1 MFVFDAVYI
10 CVYVFSSLSR
20 RVAFVDP
27 MMSDGIWRAA
37 LSVMRAID
45 ATNRRTGRA
54 MVWPILGAVLVSA
67 GNAIS
72 RKAFDLSSNAMLE
85 LQWYLFGLAFLGAAG
100 YVLLVDEH
108 VRIDAV
114 AQRFKART
122 RAMIDIVVLL
132 TCVLPL
138 VLLLGSMG
146 WTLMAQAWI
155 SGEVSSNAGGLPRW
169 PAYACI
175 PMGMALLGL
184 QALAETVRRAAWL
197 AGHLKAP
204 NLNEGSLPPL
214 FGPTGPTA

>member
-1 MFVFDAVYI
+1 MAVRI
-10 CVYVFSSLSR
+10 W
-20 RVAFVDP
+20 RVAI
-27 MMSDGIWRAA
+27 GI
-37 LSVMRAID
+37 MRAID
-45 ATNRRTGRA
+45 ATNRRVGRA

-114 AQRFKART
+114 AQRFTART
-122 RAMIDIVVLL
+122 RAAIDIIVLL
-132 TCVLPL
+132 TCVMPL
-138 VLLLGSMG
+138 VALLGSMG
-146 WTLMAQAWI
+146 WTLTAQAWT

-175 PMGMALLGL
+175 PLGMALLGL
-184 QALAETVRRAAWL
+184 QAVAETVRRSAWL
-197 AGHLKAP
+197 AGHLNAP
-204 NLNEGSLPPL
+204 TLSEQSLPPL
-214 FGPTGPTA
+214 TGTRERAT

>member
-1 MFVFDAVYI
+1 M
-10 CVYVFSSLSR
+10 
-20 RVAFVDP
+20 RV
-27 MMSDGIWRAA
+27 
-37 LSVMRAID
+37 ID
-45 ATNRRTGRA
+45 ATNRRVGRA

-114 AQRFKART
+114 ARRFTART
-122 RAMIDIVVLL
+122 RATIDIFVLL
-132 TCVLPL
+132 ACVLPM
-138 VLLLGSMG
+138 VVLLGSMG
-146 WTLMAQAWI
+146 WTLTAQAWT

-175 PMGMALLGL
+175 PLGMALLGL
-184 QALAETVRRAAWL
+184 QAVAETVRRGAWI
-197 AGHLKAP
+197 AGRVQSPTLSEEAM
-204 NLNEGSLPPL
+204 PPL
-214 FGPTGPTA
+214 IGPRESAS

>member
-1 MFVFDAVYI
+1 MAVRI
-10 CVYVFSSLSR
+10 W
-20 RVAFVDP
+20 RVAI
-27 MMSDGIWRAA
+27 GI
-37 LSVMRAID
+37 MRAID
-45 ATNRRTGRA
+45 ATNRRVGRA

-114 AQRFKART
+114 AQRFTART
-122 RAMIDIVVLL
+122 RAAIDIIVLL
-132 TCVLPL
+132 ACVMPL
-138 VLLLGSMG
+138 VTLLGSMG
-146 WTLMAQAWI
+146 WTLTAQAWT

-175 PMGMALLGL
+175 PLGMGLLGL
-184 QALAETVRRAAWL
+184 QAVAETVRRSAWL
-197 AGHLKAP
+197 AGHLNAP
-204 NLNEGSLPPL
+204 TLSEKSLPPL
-214 FGPTGPTA
+214 TGPRESAS

>member
-1 MFVFDAVYI
+1 MAT
-10 CVYVFSSLSR
+10 
-20 RVAFVDP
+20 
-27 MMSDGIWRAA
+27 GIWRAA
-37 LSVMRAID
+37 IGIMHAID
-45 ATNRRTGRA
+45 ATNRRIGRA

-114 AQRFKART
+114 AQRFTART
-122 RAMIDIVVLL
+122 RASIDIVVLL
-132 TCVLPL
+132 ACVMPL
-138 VLLLGSMG
+138 VVLLGSMG
-146 WTLMAQAWI
+146 WTLTAQAWT

-175 PMGMALLGL
+175 PLGMALLGL
-184 QALAETVRRAAWL
+184 QAVAETVRRSAWL
-197 AGHLKAP
+197 AGHLEAP
-204 NLNEGSLPPL
+204 TLSEKSMPPL
-214 FGPTGPTA
+214 IGPGESAS